1 MAKHILERGEHP
13 VFYYGSAYGGSVEPH
28 YVAAVFVLLGSTLA
42 AYRVAMGGLVVLT
55 ITGVYAI
62 ARLAFGRSEAI
73 LAAAY
78 LAVPPFFFLY
88 KGLTSDGHYNAFNL
102 FVVVTMITSLAIDR
116 TLEIGRERW
125 PLFALLGFAAGVGW
139 WINPI
144 TPPISAAAVAWLF
157 LKKRPRPRVRNA
169 LQLVAGFVLGSA
181 PWLIWNIRHGWVSL
195 TSPELASVN
204 GSGALHNL
212 GEIVRDSLP
221 LLAGGSRFRT
231 TGSRDTFPFSRLAV
245 GAALIVLFAPC
256 LWRAVRGDRVLRLF
270 VLAFGA
276 LVLTVIWSGRYVPTE
291 PRLLFPFYVLAPPVI
306 AAGFVRLGSKRP
318 AALLAAACG
327 AILAVGHGSSL
338 LVEHRHLGNTATEV
352 TGPLDELL
360 GTLTTRGVRHVYTDY
375 WTAYRLAFESDERIV
390 ATPIPGDEAVR
401 YSPYLW
407 EVARDPS
414 TAIVVRAPRAECLEA
429 FLEATGTPHRR
440 VVSSPFTVF
449 LDLPSTVLEFVRTKE
464 ALPLPDEAFRVAWT
478 VGPQPRE
485 IPRGSTGSGAVSFRN
500 ESPCAWPHAVH
511 LGYHWSPRD
520 PGLPYIRDGGRQVP
534 HQSIAPGETVSLSVP
549 LNAPAV
555 AGRYDLEY
563 DLVFENVA
571 WFTSRGSRPAKVP
584 VTIR

>member
-125 PLFALLGFAAGVGW
+125 PLFVLLGFAAGVGW

-195 TSPELASVN
+195 TSPELASVD

-306 AAGFVRLGSKRP
+306 AAGFVRLGRKRP

-375 WTAYRLAFESDERIV
+375 CGRWRAILRRRSWSARREQNAWKPFSRRLGRRTAESCRAHSRCFSICPRRCSNSSGARRRFLCRTKPFGSPGPSDRNRARFRGDRPARAPCPFETRVRVRGLTRCTSVITGAREIRDCPTS
-390 ATPIPGDEAVR
+390 ATAAVR
-401 YSPYLW
+401 
-407 EVARDPS
+407 
-414 TAIVVRAPRAECLEA
+414 
-429 FLEATGTPHRR
+429 
-440 VVSSPFTVF
+440 
-449 LDLPSTVLEFVRTKE
+449 
-464 ALPLPDEAFRVAWT
+464 FR
-478 VGPQPRE
+478 
-485 IPRGSTGSGAVSFRN
+485 
-500 ESPCAWPHAVH
+500 
-511 LGYHWSPRD
+511 
-520 PGLPYIRDGGRQVP
+520 
-534 HQSIAPGETVSLSVP
+534 
-549 LNAPAV
+549 
-555 AGRYDLEY
+555 
-563 DLVFENVA
+563 
-571 WFTSRGSRPAKVP
+571 TSRSLRGKR
-584 VTIR
+584 